1 MNRNTVI
8 RGMMALALTLQLA
21 ACAAQNSAIPSSS
34 TSANGG
40 TGANATKP
48 AHWSYSGDT
57 GPDKWATLDS
67 KNAACA
73 NGTEQSPI
81 DIELSQ
87 LKVDKELGKF
97 ETNYKPTVFTLM
109 NNGHTIQANDA
120 SGSNTIT
127 VEGNVYTLIQLHFH
141 KPSENQING
150 KTFDM
155 EMHLVH
161 KNSEGNLAVL
171 GVLIKSGS
179 ENKQLAEMFSKLPKE
194 ETREDLK
201 LDQVIDLNAL
211 LPQDK
216 KAFRY
221 KGSLTTPPCS
231 EGVDWTVLEEPIEL
245 SEKQIQA
252 FGAIFSDNH
261 RPVQP
266 LNVRTVVTE

>member
-8 RGMMALALTLQLA
+8 RGTMAVVLTLQLA
-21 ACAAQNSAIPSSS
+21 ACAAQNSAIPG
-34 TSANGG
+34 AG
-40 TGANATKP
+40 TGATATKP
-48 AHWSYSGDT
+48 AHWSYSGET
-57 GPDKWATLDS
+57 GPTKWSTLD
-67 KNAACA
+67 KQYAACA

-97 ETNYKPTVFTLM
+97 ETNYKPTAFTLM

-127 VEGNVYTLIQLHFH
+127 IEGKDYTLVQLHFH

-161 KNSEGNLAVL
+161 KNSEGKLAVL

-194 ETREDLK
+194 ETKEDLK

-266 LNVRTVVTE
+266 LNGRTVTTQ

>member
-1 MNRNTVI
+1 MNGNTVI
-8 RGMMALALTLQLA
+8 RGMMAVVLTLPLA

-34 TSANGG
+34 TSGG
-40 TGANATKP
+40 TVATTTKP

-57 GPDKWATLDS
+57 GPAKWTTLDPQY
-67 KNAACA
+67 AACA
-73 NGTEQSPI
+73 NGSEQSPI

-120 SGSNTIT
+120 SGSNIIT
-127 VEGNVYTLIQLHFH
+127 VEGKVYTLVQLHFH

-161 KNSEGNLAVL
+161 KNSEGKLAVL

-194 ETREDLK
+194 ETKEDLK

-231 EGVDWTVLEEPIEL
+231 EGVDWTVLEETIEL
-245 SEKQIQA
+245 SDKQIQG
-252 FGAIFSDNH
+252 FGAIFSDDH

-266 LNVRTVVTE
+266 LNGRTVVTQ

>member
-8 RGMMALALTLQLA
+8 RGMMAFVLTLPLA
-21 ACAAQNSAIPSSS
+21 ACAAQNSAIPS
-34 TSANGG
+34 TS
-40 TGANATKP
+40 TGATATKP
-48 AHWSYSGDT
+48 THWSYSGDT
-57 GPDKWATLDS
+57 GPAKWSTLDTQY
-67 KNAACA
+67 AACA

-97 ETNYKPTVFTLM
+97 ETNYKPTAFTLM

-120 SGSNTIT
+120 SSSNTIT
-127 VEGNVYTLIQLHFH
+127 IEGKVYTLVQLHFH

-150 KTFDM
+150 KTFEM

-179 ENKQLAEMFSKLPKE
+179 ENTQLAEMFSKLPEE
-194 ETREDLK
+194 ETTEDVK

-252 FGAIFSDNH
+252 FGTIFSDDH

-266 LNVRTVVTE
+266 LNGRTVITQ